1 VPGRRSVTGLG
12 AALDIARN
20 TERCLTP
27 AHLPLDFD
35 SVLKAV
41 RNNLIHLSGDALAT
55 PLQEFDDQLAG
66 GGFTLR
72 HFLEREDMLLDFV
85 TTIPRFVNE
94 QYLQLR
100 RDGKLI

>member
-1 VPGRRSVTGLG
+1 
-12 AALDIARN
+12 
-20 TERCLTP
+20 LTP